1 MKRIC
6 ILFLSCS
13 VYFYPMQPTKEKMG
27 LKMPIL
33 YPEEVVQSLKEKLK
47 ESEQQLKSSYLYQD
61 IQADLILLTNANLM
75 RQIMDLT
82 NLQDNVIHFIAT
94 SQEVIACV
102 EGKESEVDIAILK
115 QKIANMKAA
124 ITYITPTVSK

>member
-1 MKRIC
+1 
-6 ILFLSCS
+6 
-13 VYFYPMQPTKEKMG
+13 
-27 LKMPIL
+27 
-33 YPEEVVQSLKEKLK
+33 
-47 ESEQQLKSSYLYQD
+47 
-61 IQADLILLTNANLM
+61 M